1 MQSSLIQI
9 AHVLSSRINEDGPAL
24 QKKEAMI
31 SVLYEL
37 VSQGKASRRNDFF
50 SNCIKLFDFD
60 FKSLGEEDV

>member
-1 MQSSLIQI
+1 MLINI
-9 AHVLSSRINEDGPAL
+9 AHLLSSGANEEGPLA

-31 SVLYEL
+31 SILYDL

-60 FKSLGEEDV
+60 FKILNENDVRNT